1 MEEVHH
7 SSAPSCRKLGVVRKM
22 TSEQD
27 PRRRSRDEGVLL
39 GKGWKGKNLPWRGK
53 FMGKGIPGVN
63 T

>member
-1 MEEVHH
+1 M
-7 SSAPSCRKLGVVRKM
+7 
-22 TSEQD
+22 SEQD
-27 PRRRSRDEGVLL
+27 LNRTSRHEGVLW